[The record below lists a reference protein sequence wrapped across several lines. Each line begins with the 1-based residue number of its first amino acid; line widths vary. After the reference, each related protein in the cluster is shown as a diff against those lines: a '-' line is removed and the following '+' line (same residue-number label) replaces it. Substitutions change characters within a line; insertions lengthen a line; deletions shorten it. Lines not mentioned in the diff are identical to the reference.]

1 MPLVFK
7 IQKALVTFNF
17 TLVLKM
23 RIPDI
28 ENFWETQKGT
38 WYHKTF
44 EECGE
49 IRKIKIHMWAVW
61 LLTCSVFLFTTEEMK
76 KR

>member
-1 MPLVFK
+1 MSLVFK